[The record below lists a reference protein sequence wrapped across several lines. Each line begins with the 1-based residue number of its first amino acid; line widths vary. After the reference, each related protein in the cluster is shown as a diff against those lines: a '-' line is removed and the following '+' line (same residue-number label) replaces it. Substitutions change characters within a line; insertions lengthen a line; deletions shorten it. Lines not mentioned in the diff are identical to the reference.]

1 MIQLFGFNSQPYSM
15 IIWQNDKAKS
25 KTVCL
30 SPEDE
35 HMALNRFYTT
45 GDFYNTYDKAI
56 VIRQDET
63 IQIEKG
69 VKMNVAI

>member
-1 MIQLFGFNSQPYSM
+1 MIQLFGFSCQPYSI
-15 IIWQNDKAKS
+15 IIWQSDEVKS

-45 GDFYNTYDKAI
+45 GDFYNSYNKAI
-56 VIRQDET
+56 VIRQNET

-69 VKMNVAI
+69 VKTNVAI